1 MGLGCSREATSS
13 SGQFSVEL
21 ANLHAARCTAFTP
34 ETTSSHE
41 QLLRKLW
48 RALLGDVPFERTS
61 LRWKELGF
69 QGEDPA
75 TDVRG
80 GGLLAMQ
87 CIEHFASM
95 HTLGLWQMLHE
106 VRQSS
111 SRYYPVTAV
120 AIVVCARLCDALGLS
135 RGVRGPISSA
145 ELDELLAGA
154 KLPLVKFLDESA
166 PIQRKSSSFF
176 SFQSRTRGGFLG
188 IFSLVLADFHA
199 RFIRDKYTYMQSQ
212 SLLDTVFAGL
222 DKRAGSESTFAA
234 LHAAYSADALVAEI
248 LDVSRRRTNLQ
259 KLRSAATVL
268 VLSERCRTPTTSNVD
283 TTAQIAQAAVAA
295 FATATAQSKT
305 PTERLL

>member
-1 MGLGCSREATSS
+1 M
-13 SGQFSVEL
+13 
-21 ANLHAARCTAFTP
+21 
-34 ETTSSHE
+34 
-41 QLLRKLW
+41 
-48 RALLGDVPFERTS
+48 
-61 LRWKELGF
+61 
-69 QGEDPA
+69 
-75 TDVRG
+75 
-80 GGLLAMQ
+80 
-87 CIEHFASM
+87 
-95 HTLGLWQMLHE
+95 
-106 VRQSS
+106 
-111 SRYYPVTAV
+111 
-120 AIVVCARLCDALGLS
+120 
-135 RGVRGPISSA
+135 
-145 ELDELLAGA
+145 
-154 KLPLVKFLDESA
+154 
-166 PIQRKSSSFF
+166 
-176 SFQSRTRGGFLG
+176 
-188 IFSLVLADFHA
+188 LADFHA